1 MPVYAVGLNAAIFNL
16 SLIVASDTL
25 TRLITNLSSTF
36 AACTFVML
44 AAFIA
49 LAAPVAP
56 PIGNVTAK
64 PLIKIVSLAVKLQST
79 TPVIIPYLP
88 PPLVNR

>member
-1 MPVYAVGLNAAIFNL
+1 MPVYAVGLNAATFNL
-16 SLIVASDTL
+16 SLIVASDAL
-25 TRLITNLSSTF
+25 TRLITNLPSTF
-36 AACTFVML
+36 AASTLVIL
-44 AAFIA
+44 AALIA

-79 TPVIIPYLP
+79 VPVSIPYFP
-88 PPLVNR
+88 PPLVNL